1 MANGPNGHM
10 ADEDVMET
18 QVTAGLALVGDTE
31 VDIQVATARRFPRSI
46 TKFMQTAQ
54 EMATLTP
61 EIAASCI
68 YALPRKENGK
78 QKNIEGP
85 SARLAEICA
94 SAWGNLRAEGKVI
107 GHDDEYVTARGT
119 AWDVQSNVAIAYEV
133 RRRIT
138 SSDGRRYSADM
149 IGVTGNAGASI
160 ALRNAILKVV
170 PTPFWK
176 PIYLA
181 CRKVVAGDARTF
193 ASRRDNMLHEFA
205 VMGVTEERLC
215 AAIEVKGKA
224 DITLEHMATLAGFF
238 TALKDGEI
246 ALEDAFP
253 ESGGLGAPQP
263 AQRKSQQASGPAA
276 PTGDAKDRSGDEARS
291 REMPSAATGTVGG
304 PASPAESNPA
314 LAHIGLIVD
323 IQERPDGAIVKLD
336 TGFRCATKDPEM
348 VRALKTLRASNA
360 RVDLSTRA
368 PKDPKYAPTLTEI
381 LPWGNGAP
389 A

>member
-1 MANGPNGHM
+1 MANGPNGHL
-10 ADEDVMET
+10 ADEDVLEG
-18 QVTAGLALVGDTE
+18 QVLSGLALVGDAE
-31 VDIQVATARRFPRSI
+31 IDIQVATARRFPRSI

-94 SAWGNLRAEGKVI
+94 SAWGNLRAEGKVV

-133 RRRIT
+133 KRRIT

-246 ALEDAFP
+246 TIEDAFP

-263 AQRKSQQASGPAA
+263 AQRKSSQQAPSGV
-276 PTGDAKDRSGDEARS
+276 EA
-291 REMPSAATGTVGG
+291 PSAATPSGDSLPKTSVEHPVAQRDGDSG
-304 PASPAESNPA
+304 QLKPY
-314 LAHIGLIVD
+314 IGVIVD
-323 IQERPDGAIVKLD
+323 VIQRADGTIVKLD
-336 TGFRCATKDPEM
+336 TGFRCATKHEA
-348 VRALKTLRASNA
+348 VVKAALSLKENGA
-360 RVDLSTRA
+360 RVELVTRA

-381 LPWGNGAP
+381 LPLSDGA
-389 A
+389 AS